1 MTRVHWLQALSIAVS
16 SNVLACASGTAQRA
30 DLASI
35 RLPPGVSISMYADDV
50 PGARSLALS
59 PSGIVYVG
67 TRDRGDGS
75 VYAVVDEGRDGTA
88 DRVVTIARGLS
99 QPNGV
104 AWHHGSLYVAEFNRV
119 IRYSA
124 IDDFVSSGR
133 GFDDV
138 PLATVVRAL
147 PETDHHEWRYIG
159 FGPDGKLY
167 VGLGAPCN
175 ICDPQAPLAGI
186 ARMNPDGSD
195 FEAFASGVR
204 NTVGFDWHP
213 ETGALWF
220 TDNGRDELGDDVP
233 ADELNAAGTPSAIR
247 ATSPIPSLAT
257 DSRARSSSLPPGSSA
272 RTSRRLGCG
281 STTARCFRPST
292 AAGSSSPSTDRGT
305 GARKWATG
313 WWRCAWRT
321 AAR

>member
-35 RLPPGVSISMYADDV
+35 RLPPGFSISMYADDV

-104 AWHHGSLYVAEFNRV
+104 AWHDGSLYVAEFNRV

-175 ICDPQAPLAGI
+175 ICDPEAPLAGI

-233 ADELNAAGTPSAIR
+233 ADELNAAPR
-247 ATSPIPSLAT
+247 AGIHFGYPFCHQGDVTDPEFGDRLPCEEFEPPAWKLPGRHAMIPA
-257 DSRARSSSLPPGSSA
+257 
-272 RTSRRLGCG
+272 
-281 STTARCFRPST
+281 
-292 AAGSSSPSTDRGT
+292 RGT
-305 GARKWATG
+305 AQ
-313 WWRCAWRT
+313 CAPADFDQR
-321 AAR
+321 ADPGRHRRRPRNRRRS